1 MYSLNAT
8 VPGTVEALAG
18 ELRGELLAFET
29 IRDERSML
37 IKRLGE
43 LTSVPRHAKQL
54 RNTLADVGPI
64 TATVTGIDVFF
75 DPPAG
80 PGPVVYLA
88 VDSPQLD
95 AIHARLVETYG
106 AVHQLEGSEYTMH
119 ITLARG
125 GPESAARRL
134 KTQSIEPITWTI
146 TELLLMR
153 HAGTEVV
160 DRIALT
166 GYGVGG
172 EPE

>member
-29 IRDERSML
+29 VRDDRSML

-43 LTSVPRHAKQL
+43 LTSVPRHAKLL
-54 RNTLADVGPI
+54 RQRLTDIGPI
-64 TATVTGIDVFF
+64 TATVTGIDFF
-75 DPPAG
+75 AAPPVG

-95 AIHARLVETYG
+95 AIHTRLVETYG
-106 AVHQLEGSEYTMH
+106 AVHQLEGPEYTMH

-125 GPESAARRL
+125 GSEAAARRL
-134 KTQSIEPITWTI
+134 TERSIEPVSWTI

-153 HAGTEVV
+153 NAGTEVI
-160 DRIALT
+160 DRIDLT
-166 GYGVGG
+166 D
-172 EPE
+172 